1 MDCIVHGVAESD
13 TTERLSLTHN
23 RVQLG
28 CPQDGG
34 GPGLSHRGAAGA
46 TFNRRKSKAN
56 TS

>member
-13 TTERLSLTHN
+13 TTEQLSLTHN